1 MSLLTNIRQFLGST
15 ARGEKGALSLEA
27 ILVLPFF
34 IWTITLAYTYF
45 DGFRQSAA
53 NVKAAYTVS
62 DLISREAVG
71 ITDTYVASMHL
82 LMQRMANNNSEMRMR
97 ISLVK
102 YHEEDEK
109 HTLEWTSDC
118 GFGSSWS
125 NGTVGQLAERLP
137 PMADQNTLIIVET
150 SNDYDPVLKTG
161 WIEDNFTFDNFV
173 FTRPRFVTDLA
184 GPDSST
190 PCQETLAQ
198 TAPLT

>member
-1 MSLLTNIRQFLGST
+1 MSLLADIRNYLGST

-27 ILVLPFF
+27 VLVLPFF
-34 IWTITLAYTYF
+34 ITTITLAYTYF

-62 DLISREAVG
+62 DLVSREAVG
-71 ITDTYVASMHL
+71 ITDTYVVSMHT

-102 YHEEDEK
+102 YHETDTT
-109 HTLEWTSDC
+109 HTIEWTSDC
-118 GFGSSWS
+118 GFGGGW
-125 NGTVGQLAERLP
+125 TEETIDLLAQRLP
-137 PMADQNTLIIVET
+137 PMSDQSTLIIVET

-184 GPDSST
+184 GPDSTT
-190 PCQETLAQ
+190 PCQETLVQ
-198 TAPLT
+198 TASLT